1 MRGTSKTTGRR
12 EVLYVGEN
20 GELMAVKVK
29 YIKIIFR
36 VRRHLNGHHSVW
48 YCSRGLGRFDPH
60 GQPLRA
66 A

>member
-1 MRGTSKTTGRR
+1 
-12 EVLYVGEN
+12 
-20 GELMAVKVK
+20 MAVKVK